1 MPVFFFFFSIKDV
14 INTAEKLLSRMNNLD
29 FLLPVD
35 GRQISRPEWEAK
47 VLENTETQV
56 WVLYCHVE
64 GRLTDEGI
72 AANLF
77 T

>member
-1 MPVFFFFFSIKDV
+1 
-14 INTAEKLLSRMNNLD
+14 MNNLD

-56 WVLYCHVE
+56 WVLYCHCGGE
-64 GRLTDEGI
+64 ADR
-72 AANLF
+72 
-77 T
+77 